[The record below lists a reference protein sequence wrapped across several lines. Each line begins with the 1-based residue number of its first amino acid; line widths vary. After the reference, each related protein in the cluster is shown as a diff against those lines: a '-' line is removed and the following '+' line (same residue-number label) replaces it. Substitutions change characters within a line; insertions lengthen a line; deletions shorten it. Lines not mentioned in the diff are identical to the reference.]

1 MRYLSIILLLLLL
14 IGCTPKPKDARLF
27 RISDMCASSPRDAL
41 DSLEAIDAGE
51 LSEAD
56 RHFYDFL
63 FVKVAD
69 KSFVPHTSDSLIKC
83 VIDYESKNRSLG
95 RYVESLYYGGRVYSD
110 LGDFPTALHYFQDAL
125 DQVGTD
131 ESNIKLRANILGQLA
146 LLLNKLHLY
155 EEAMPYLKEVLEID
169 RILNDSVN
177 AIYDMHLLGY
187 GLMTTENY
195 NQADS
200 IFSIALTQSRN
211 LTTKMKA
218 KSSMYKAA
226 VKYYKGELDSARLYI
241 YNIVDSV
248 APLARNSV
256 LAYGARIFFDSEK
269 YDSAYLYA
277 QNLIH
282 SPDLTNKHVGYH
294 TLLSPELINRLHTDT
309 IFKYYHDYLLFLDQF
324 LDENQNRLA
333 IDRRSQYNYNK
344 HQRDREI
351 AENRNIIFKNTILMT
366 LIVNLSLC
374 CVIFWLKNLNNK
386 HKIQLHEAL
395 ENISRLEQSLNRGIH
410 SSNNKILNNEL
421 ITMTDL
427 RGELRNKL
435 LNIYFS
441 GENTYTIPSEI
452 INSKPY
458 IKLQEYIKNC
468 KELKEDN
475 TLWSELED
483 MICRVSPN
491 FKSNL
496 MLLVGGKLN
505 SFDLHTSILIRCGVS
520 PTQMTK
526 LLNRAKGTITS
537 RRESIGLRVFDQKT
551 ATKVVDGI
559 IRLL

>member
-1 MRYLSIILLLLLL
+1 
-14 IGCTPKPKDARLF
+14 
-27 RISDMCASSPRDAL
+27 
-41 DSLEAIDAGE
+41 
-51 LSEAD
+51 
-56 RHFYDFL
+56 
-63 FVKVAD
+63 
-69 KSFVPHTSDSLIKC
+69 
-83 VIDYESKNRSLG
+83 
-95 RYVESLYYGGRVYSD
+95 
-110 LGDFPTALHYFQDAL
+110 
-125 DQVGTD
+125 
-131 ESNIKLRANILGQLA
+131 
-146 LLLNKLHLY
+146 
-155 EEAMPYLKEVLEID
+155 
-169 RILNDSVN
+169 
-177 AIYDMHLLGY
+177 
-187 GLMTTENY
+187 
-195 NQADS
+195 
-200 IFSIALTQSRN
+200 
-211 LTTKMKA
+211 
-218 KSSMYKAA
+218 
-226 VKYYKGELDSARLYI
+226 
-241 YNIVDSV
+241 
-248 APLARNSV
+248 
-256 LAYGARIFFDSEK
+256 
-269 YDSAYLYA
+269 
-277 QNLIH
+277 
-282 SPDLTNKHVGYH
+282 
-294 TLLSPELINRLHTDT
+294 
-309 IFKYYHDYLLFLDQF
+309 
-324 LDENQNRLA
+324 
-333 IDRRSQYNYNK
+333 
-344 HQRDREI
+344 
-351 AENRNIIFKNTILMT
+351 MT